1 MNVADLV
8 NYFTIAGA
16 LSTIVATMIA
26 FVAFV
31 NWRKQQAYSLQL
43 SLLLDLEDKFTIYI
57 AQNMGDFNAFWQ
69 AYKCIR
75 DNKGQDKKAIDDAIK
90 KHFSERLDKEKTAK
104 AQFEVQIALLRAARM
119 IDEIK
124 CSHASILTE
133 IETLQKKYIY
143 QSETEDSLK
152 QYVQE
157 ITGAKDNFID
167 VLTRERNK
175 LGKISLQKAL
185 CFWI

>member
-1 MNVADLV
+1 MNVTDLV

-26 FVAFV
+26 FVAFI

-57 AQNMGDFNAFWQ
+57 AKNMEDFNAFWQ

-104 AQFEVQIALLRAARM
+104 AQFEVQVALLRAARM

-124 CSHASILTE
+124 CSHATIITE
-133 IETLQKKYIY
+133 IEVLQKEYIY
-143 QSETEDSLK
+143 QSENEGSLK
-152 QYVQE
+152 QYVEE
-157 ITGAKDNFID
+157 ITDVKDNFID

>member
-1 MNVADLV
+1 MNITDLV

-26 FVAFV
+26 FIAFI

-57 AQNMGDFNAFWQ
+57 AQNMEDFNTFWQ

-75 DNKGQDKKAIDDAIK
+75 NNKDQDKKVIDDTIK

-104 AQFEVQIALLRAARM
+104 AQFEVQVALLRAARM
-119 IDEIK
+119 IEEIK
-124 CSHASILTE
+124 CNHTSILTE
-133 IETLQKKYIY
+133 IDILNKKYIY
-143 QSETEDSLK
+143 QSDIEDSLK
-152 QYVQE
+152 QYIEE
-157 ITGAKDNFID
+157 ITGVKDEFID

-175 LGKISLQKAL
+175 LGKISLKKAL
-185 CFWI
+185 CF